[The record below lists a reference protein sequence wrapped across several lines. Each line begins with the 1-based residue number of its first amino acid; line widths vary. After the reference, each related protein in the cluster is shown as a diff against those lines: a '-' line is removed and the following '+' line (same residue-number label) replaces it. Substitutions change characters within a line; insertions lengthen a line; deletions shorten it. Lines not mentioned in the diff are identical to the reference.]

1 MVSVIRAEFVA
12 DVVYRCYCGNN
23 LYSPGVMPATSCNMP
38 CSGAANETCGGP
50 ALLDVYNTTGSYSG
64 PDPKTG
70 RIGCFG
76 DVSLMNGSTY
86 ASSLMSSSICAST
99 CLKQGFAISG
109 TFAGNT
115 CRCGSP
121 DVISK
126 ATLNDD
132 GQCNSACAG
141 VKTGEICG
149 GLYAQTLYNA
159 SIAAGGSTGTASGNS
174 SSSNYVGC
182 YNEGST
188 RTLSSYTYSSNSL
201 TNKDCMASC
210 GSLGFKYS

>member
-1 MVSVIRAEFVA
+1 
-12 DVVYRCYCGNN
+12 
-23 LYSPGVMPATSCNMP
+23 MPATSCNMP
-38 CSGAANETCGGP
+38 CAGAANETCGSSG
-50 ALLDVYNTTGSYSG
+50 LLDIYNSTGVYAG

-76 DVSLMNGSTY
+76 DVSLTTNQY
-86 ASSLMSSSICAST
+86 ASTLMSSSVCAAN
-99 CLKQGFAISG
+99 CLKQGFPISG

-115 CRCGSP
+115 CRCGSA

-132 GQCNSACAG
+132 GQCKTVCAG
-141 VKTGEICG
+141 VSTGEICG

-159 SIAAGGSTGTASGNS
+159 SIAAGSSSSSSGNS
-174 SSSNYVGC
+174 TSSSNYLGC
-182 YNEGST
+182 YNEGTT
-188 RTLSSYTYSSNSL
+188 RTLSGYTYSNNGM
-201 TNKDCMASC
+201 TNKDCMNSC